1 MSIAPSSAASPRTTV
16 AGIPANPTAWA
27 PTVPWNGGLQEEA
40 VDLLRAEGGV
50 VVSPTKVGYV
60 IMATD
65 RPGLVRKFAAKNRP
79 RSKPGV
85 VLCSS
90 VEQILALAE
99 IHEEALDLY
108 RVHDREDVLL
118 GCILPWREEGR
129 ALLPEGAAPYVMD
142 ERGTSCFVLRFGAP
156 GERIAR
162 ELWEEDRTLLF
173 ASSANPSGQ
182 GNRGVVEG
190 IGDRIARAVDLVI
203 ESDEFVRSIQPD
215 ADENSRHEQ
224 GVMVS
229 FVDAQGNL
237 VPEQHG
243 VRGISPAPALIRAGL
258 GVDRIIHHLSE
269 RFPTWDHRHGQY
281 H

>member
-1 MSIAPSSAASPRTTV
+1 MS
-16 AGIPANPTAWA
+16 
-27 PTVPWNGGLQEEA
+27 GGGDPL
-40 VDLLRAEGGV
+40 
-50 VVSPTKVGYV
+50 SPTKVGYV
-60 IMATD
+60 IMVTD
-65 RPGLVRKFAAKNRP
+65 RPGLVRRFAAKNRP
-79 RSKPGV
+79 RGKPGV

-90 VEQILALAE
+90 VEQLLELAE

-108 RVHDREDVLL
+108 RLHDSEDVLL
-118 GCILPWREEGR
+118 GSILPWRDEGR
-129 ALLPEGAAPYVMD
+129 ALLPEGAAPYVLD

-156 GERIAR
+156 GEEIAR
-162 ELWEEDRTLLF
+162 ELWAEDRTLLF

-182 GNRGVVEG
+182 GNRGAVEG
-190 IGDRIARAVDLVI
+190 IGDRIARGVDLVV

-229 FVDAQGNL
+229 FVDAQGHL

-243 VRGISPAPALIRAGL
+243 VRGIEPAPALIRSGL
-258 GVDRIIHHLSE
+258 GVDRIMHHLSA

-281 H
+281 C